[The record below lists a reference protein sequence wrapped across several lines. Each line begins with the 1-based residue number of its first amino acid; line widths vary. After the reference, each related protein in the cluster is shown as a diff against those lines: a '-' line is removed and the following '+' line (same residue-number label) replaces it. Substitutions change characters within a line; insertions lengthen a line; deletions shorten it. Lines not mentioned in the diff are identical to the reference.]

1 MLLCSLT
8 LISSRKLQGRA
19 GTNDHKR
26 RTDSVREPDVL
37 KMVME
42 GIDGQVQ
49 PPEWIQTKDIVM
61 WTDVSNAG
69 HHSLT
74 LLPICVTERTAGVQ
88 SCCAV

>member
-1 MLLCSLT
+1 M
-8 LISSRKLQGRA
+8 
-19 GTNDHKR
+19 
-26 RTDSVREPDVL
+26 REPDVL

-49 PPEWIQTKDIVM
+49 PPEWIQTKDILM

-74 LLPICVTERTAGVQ
+74 LLPIVSRRGQQGCSPAVQ
-88 SCCAV
+88 FEVGMSLEC